1 MSNSPSPHTELLA
14 EPLPGEPLKIAAGWL
29 AQAWKERQQPN
40 PDAMVLATA
49 TPDGAPSARVVLCK
63 QIVAPPGYVQF
74 YTNYLSRKGHELGEN
89 PRAAIVM
96 HWDHLHRQV
105 RVEGHI
111 VKAPEADSDAYFAS
125 RALASRVGAWASQ
138 QSQPVESRQKL
149 LDAVAAASKRFGVE
163 DEAESHRRL
172 LVRVEKAPVVSEPVV
187 PRPPHWGGYR
197 LWAEAVELWVEG
209 EHRIHDRARWTRTLT
224 PKGAGDFEFGPW
236 AATRLQP

>member
-1 MSNSPSPHTELLA
+1 MRAAGRPSTIAHMSNAPAPHTELLA
-14 EPLPGEPLKIAAGWL
+14 EPLPGEPLKIAAAWL
-29 AQAWKERQQPN
+29 AQAFEAQNQPN
-40 PDAMVLATA
+40 PNAMVLATT
-49 TPDGAPSARVVLCK
+49 TPAGMPSARVVLCK
-63 QIVAPPGYVQF
+63 AIVAPPGYIQF
-74 YTNYLSRKGHELGEN
+74 YTNYLSRKGHELAEN

-105 RVEGHI
+105 RVEGRI

-138 QSQPVESRQKL
+138 QSEPVVSRQAL
-149 LDAVAAASKRFGVE
+149 LDAVATASSRFGVT
-163 DEAESHRRL
+163 DGSSGNA
-172 LVRVEKAPVVSEPVV
+172 V

-209 EHRIHDRARWTRTLT
+209 DARIHDRARWTRRLT
-224 PKGAGDFEFGPW
+224 PKGTGDFEFGPW